1 MDNMNNLVLEATIE
15 MYGKNKATLDE
26 LKKVCDKDNK
36 KIKAMMVDGNH
47 SDFKSAN
54 YVAKYY
60 ESERTN
66 FDSEKALAILK
77 RAGIN
82 QCVKT
87 IEVLD
92 EDVLE
97 SMLYN
102 DEIPKEILPELNDC
116 TEVKK
121 VPTLKV
127 NIRKEK

>member
-1 MDNMNNLVLEATIE
+1 MSDIMLETMVE

-36 KIKAMMVDGNH
+36 KIKAMMVEGNH
-47 SDFKSAN
+47 SDFKSEH
-54 YVAKYY
+54 YIAKYY
-60 ESERTN
+60 ESERTS

-87 IEVLD
+87 VEILD
-92 EDVLE
+92 EDVFE

-102 DEIPKEILPELNDC
+102 DEIPIEILPDLNSC
-116 TEVKK
+116 REVKK
-121 VPTLKV
+121 IPTLK
-127 NIRKEK
+127 ISERKK

>member
-1 MDNMNNLVLEATIE
+1 MDTLTTLIE
-15 MYGKNKATLDE
+15 SYGKNKSQLDKF
-26 LKKVCDKDNK
+26 KKLCDKENK
-36 KIKAMMVDGNH
+36 QIKELMVEGNH
-47 SDFKSAN
+47 SDFESDN

-60 ESERTN
+60 ESERTS

-127 NIRKEK
+127 SVRKEK

>member
-1 MDNMNNLVLEATIE
+1 MSDIMLETMVE
-15 MYGKNKATLDE
+15 MYGRNKATLDE

-47 SDFKSAN
+47 SDFKSEH

-60 ESERTN
+60 ESERTS

-92 EDVLE
+92 EDAFE

-102 DEIPKEILPELNDC
+102 CEIPLDILPELSSC
-116 TEVKK
+116 REVKK
-121 VPTLKV
+121 IPTLK
-127 NIRKEK
+127 ISERKK